1 MPKLRFTPRGGGGLG
16 ALDQWIGRL
25 PIESDPVKSADA
37 LAQFLEYQR
46 LTGGRPLERV
56 YALQQLGDCSDRL
69 IDNEAPRLTCH
80 RERLSADA
88 LRLYEACDRLLDL
101 LSRGLLDLAEAAL
114 RTPLSIRGR
123 RMFEPTVRAGFH
135 HASRR
140 IRMALRA
147 RVTPT
152 ADAWRTLHALHALAV
167 ARGFVENENE
177 VEPDSISRRYVGL
190 LLMALAEPSKL
201 TARNLDQVYFYLM
214 RHGHLARLLAVTPKD
229 TKRMP
234 EMRDAQFFVVPSAGQ
249 ATVDPLRVGD
259 RTSEIR
265 WILDNRELVTRLRQ
279 QLEQL
284 LAGVAPQRLGL
295 PKDAATT
302 PYRALMQHL
311 ATAWGAPAP
320 IRKFRRSRFLPRVDV
335 AAGFRDCWM
344 MIQALRADPEQRSL
358 HLPAV
363 GLWSITD
370 ESPVGIGLRWIS
382 GSSAPLLP
390 GLLLAL
396 RPHGPEPLAIGFVQR
411 VTNSSQHELE
421 VGIELLDTAPQAITI
436 RLPRLERGREQA
448 THDLPVL
455 LLQRAPAYL
464 KDRNGVLAQ
473 TGTLGPGI
481 GFTAPIAGSPHALRV
496 GERIAH
502 WPGLELFALDPFDPA
517 LPA

>member
-344 MIQALRADPEQRSL
+344 MIQALGADP
-358 HLPAV
+358 
-363 GLWSITD
+363 
-370 ESPVGIGLRWIS
+370 RWIS

-464 KDRNGVLAQ
+464 KNRNGVLAQ

-481 GFTAPIAGSPHALRV
+481 GFTAPIAGSPRALRV